1 MTDDPPPLPY
11 PAGSDTGPSAGEA
24 ATPRAL
30 PALSLHTS
38 RSALL
43 PMLIH
48 NYGPQASKRY
58 LEFFTA
64 QIRNTNTRAAYA
76 RAATRFFAWCQNAA
90 GVNQLIQIE
99 PIHVAAWIEGRAA
112 EVSAPTVKQELA
124 ALRKLFDWLVIG
136 QVLPASP
143 ATFVRGPSHSV
154 KIGTTPVLTVD
165 QARVLL
171 SSIPKDTVA
180 GHRDRTL
187 IALMIY
193 SFARISAALALDV
206 GDLYRELHRLN
217 IRLNEKGGKRHHM
230 PCHHTLDA
238 YLVQY
243 MTLAGLGPAPTPP
256 SFKPSP
262 AIAAPLPAAA
272 SIEPRPGTWSAGGH
286 ELPASIRPSAVTP
299 FAEPAS
305 PPTWSTLTPSSRK
318 HRRWLPTPIPR
329 RPGSTIGGAKLL
341 QSTTW
346 NASAFR
352 KQLHNTPPFMRS
364 INSATMPA

>member
-1 MTDDPPPLPY
+1 MTDDPAPLAY
-11 PAGSDTGPSAGEA
+11 PARSDTGPSASEA
-24 ATPRAL
+24 TAPRAL
-30 PALSLHTS
+30 PTLSLHAS

-43 PMLIH
+43 PALIH
-48 NYGPQASKRY
+48 NDGPQASRRY
-58 LEFFTA
+58 LEFFAA
-64 QIRNTNTRAAYA
+64 QLRNANTRAAYA

-90 GVNQLIQIE
+90 GVDQLIQIE

-165 QARVLL
+165 QARILL
-171 SSIPKDTVA
+171 SSIPEDTVS
-180 GHRDRTL
+180 GQRDRTL

-193 SFARISAALALDV
+193 SFARIGAALALDV

-217 IRLNEKGGKRHHM
+217 IRLNEKGGKRHLM

-243 MTLAGLGPAPTPP
+243 MTLAGLGPAPD
-256 SFKPSP
+256 
-262 AIAAPLPAAA
+262 APLFQTITRDRRGLSGRRLNRTEAWYMVRRRARAAGIDTA
-272 SIEPRPGTWSAGGH
+272 VSCHTFRGTGITAYLEHPDAKLEEAQKMAAHSDPKTTR
-286 ELPASIRPSAVTP
+286 LYDRRSQAVTIDDV
-299 FAEPAS
+299 E
-305 PPTWSTLTPSSRK
+305 RI
-318 HRRWLPTPIPR
+318 RI
-329 RPGSTIGGAKLL
+329 
-341 QSTTW
+341 
-346 NASAFR
+346 
-352 KQLHNTPPFMRS
+352 
-364 INSATMPA
+364 